1 VQLFCRVGTQWRT
14 AMVGAVGLDYAVLF
28 RLLDEE
34 GLTGPEWRD
43 TFEDLRVLEAEALQT
58 MMDSKT

>member
-1 VQLFCRVGTQWRT
+1 
-14 AMVGAVGLDYAVLF
+14 MVGAVGLDYAVLF